1 MDNPPASSGTSQEL
15 TMISFR
21 TMTTVSILGILAT
34 LAGCSGQAT
43 TANTDSTSAQ
53 QQGVT
58 AVAQNQNAR
67 RGHEH
72 LRGGQQAFLLGA
84 ALHENIGL
92 TDAQKSTIE
101 KSIADLKTQEGP
113 RPDMRAD
120 MQGRMT
126 SLASQVR
133 AGKIDVTTN
142 AQLPA
147 MTTERDTRIAA
158 SAKALDTLH
167 ATLTADQRK
176 ALVAA
181 VEAKGQAKGEKGGEH
196 EGRGRG
202 FEHGK
207 AGERGP
213 MGGLLGDLQL
223 TQAQKDQIE
232 AKLQADKPSDADRE
246 AMKAKFQAMHQEM
259 KTKLESFASDNFDA
273 TAFVAPPAD
282 VAQKPREDR
291 MAKNLAVVVSVLD
304 ASQREKL
311 AQKLE
316 QGPQRHEVQQGE

>member
-1 MDNPPASSGTSQEL
+1 
-15 TMISFR
+15 MISFR

-43 TANTDSTSAQ
+43 TANTDATSAQ

-58 AVAQNQNAR
+58 AVAQNQNAP

-72 LRGGQQAFLLGA
+72 FRGGPQAFLLGA

-92 TDAQKSTIE
+92 TDAQKTTIE

-113 RPDMRAD
+113 RPEMKAD
-120 MQGRMT
+120 MQARMT

-133 AGKIDVTTN
+133 AGKVEVTATN
-142 AQLPA
+142 SAAPG
-147 MTTERDTRIAA
+147 MTTERDARIAA

-167 ATLTADQRK
+167 STLTADQRK

-181 VEAKGQAKGEKGGEH
+181 VEAKGQAKGEKDGEH

-207 AGERGP
+207 DGERGP
-213 MGGLLGDLQL
+213 MGHWLGDLQL

-232 AKLQADKPSDADRE
+232 AKLSADKPSDADRD
-246 AMKAKFQAMHQEM
+246 AMKAKFEAMHQEM
-259 KTKLESFASDNFDA
+259 KTKLESFASDSFDSK
-273 TAFVAPPAD
+273 AFVTPPAD
-282 VAQKPREDR
+282 VAQKPHEDR
-291 MAKNLAVVVSVLD
+291 MAKDLAVVVSVLD
-304 ASQREKL
+304 AGQREKL

-316 QGPQRHEVQQGE
+316 QGPQRPEVKAGE

>member
-1 MDNPPASSGTSQEL
+1 
-15 TMISFR
+15 MISFR
-21 TMTTVSILGILAT
+21 TMTTVSMFGILAT
-34 LAGCSGQAT
+34 LAGCSGQAN

-58 AVAQNQNAR
+58 AVAQNQNAP

-72 LRGGQQAFLLGA
+72 FRGGEHAFLLGA

-92 TDAQKSTIE
+92 TDSQKSTIE
-101 KSIADLKTQEGP
+101 KAVADLKTQEGP
-113 RPDMRAD
+113 RPEMKGE
-120 MQGRMT
+120 MQARMT

-133 AGKIDVTTN
+133 AGKIEATVN
-142 AQLPA
+142 APSPA
-147 MTTERDTRIAA
+147 MTTERDARIAA

-181 VEAKGQAKGEKGGEH
+181 IEAKGQGKGEKGGEH

-202 FEHGK
+202 FDHEQK
-207 AGERGP
+207 GEGGP
-213 MGGLLGDLQL
+213 MGRWLGDLNL

-232 AKLQADKPSDADRE
+232 AKLAADKPSDADRE
-246 AMKAKFQAMHQEM
+246 AMKAKFEAMHAEM
-259 KTKLESFASDNFDA
+259 KTKLESFANDSFDSK
-273 TAFVAPPAD
+273 AFVTPPAD
-282 VAQKPREDR
+282 VAQKPHEDR
-291 MAKNLAVVVSVLD
+291 MAKDLAAVVSVLD
-304 ASQREKL
+304 AGQREKL

-316 QGPQRHEVQQGE
+316 QGPQRPEVKQGE